1 MGGRPEGGNMVQ
13 RKDADIEK
21 KALGDGS
28 EEDQDNAK
36 ATIQWDVSKMESS
49 YANVC
54 NVSCTREEFTL
65 LFGMNKT
72 WDAGQR
78 KLTVDMTDRIIV
90 NPYAAKRLYLLLGN
104 VIRQY
109 EDRFGEIHL
118 DVAEEK

>member
-1 MGGRPEGGNMVQ
+1 MVQ
-13 RKDADIEK
+13 KKETDIER
-21 KALGDGS
+21 KAQGS
-28 EEDQDNAK
+28 DEDPDNLK

-72 WDAGQR
+72 WDPGQR

-90 NPYAAKRLYLLLGN
+90 NPFAAKRLSMLLGN
-104 VIRQY
+104 VIGQY
-109 EDRFGEIHL
+109 ESRFGEIHL
-118 DVAEEK
+118 DAAQEP

>member
-1 MGGRPEGGNMVQ
+1 MVQ
-13 RKDADIEK
+13 KRENDVEK
-21 KALGDGS
+21 KASGAGTD
-28 EEDQDNAK
+28 EDPENLK
-36 ATIQWDVSKMESS
+36 ATIQWDFSKMQSS

-78 KLTVDMTDRIIV
+78 KLMVDISDRIIV
-90 NPYAAKRLYLLLGN
+90 NPFAAKRLSTLLGN

-118 DVAEEK
+118 EAAPEP

>member
-1 MGGRPEGGNMVQ
+1 MVQ

-21 KALGDGS
+21 KALGDGA

-109 EDRFGEIHL
+109 EDRFGEIHM